1 MQKEKLIISEI
12 EECIRKKDASLT
24 GIGLNNGILSASMFY
39 YYHYLMTEESESL
52 ELVTHYIEKS
62 LSVLTEDYKSLHFN
76 DEIRELGLYLMFLKK
91 EEVLDDDI
99 NSLLENVDEIL
110 EEILIQKTEKGDLD
124 LTSGFPSFAKYF
136 VLRNLEDKKH
146 LIYKTLD
153 KIIELTKSH
162 ESGSYWK
169 FDLRDKENPYVEL
182 GLGHGTT
189 GVVNYL
195 LFLYKNNIYNQES
208 IKLIHEGLSFIWA
221 CKENNTDN
229 VSLFPFNAFESVYI
243 DYHNLAYGE
252 IGIGYTFYNAGILLN
267 EKDYCDK
274 GLYILLNTTK
284 FKDTD
289 KSAILEPGLI
299 YGSAG
304 LSALYKNLYHLTE
317 QDAFLE
323 AQDYWHQHLLQ
334 SKNDE
339 NTSWAGFNAY
349 YNAEYDSINMALG
362 QGIAGIGITL
372 MNNVIKTNHNYVS
385 FYNYDL

>member
-12 EECIRKKDASLT
+12 EECIRKKDTSLT

-39 YYHYLMTEESESL
+39 YYHYLMTKESESL

-76 DEIRELGLYLMFLKK
+76 DEIRELGLYLMFLKQ
-91 EEVLDDDI
+91 EEVLDSEID
-99 NSLLENVDEIL
+99 SLLENIDEIL
-110 EEILIQKTEKGDLD
+110 EEILIQKTEQGDLD

-136 VLRNLEDKKH
+136 VLRNLKDKKY
-146 LIYKTLD
+146 LIEKTLD
-153 KIIELTKSH
+153 KVIELTQNH
-162 ESGSYWK
+162 DSGNYWK

-189 GVVNYL
+189 GVINYL
-195 LFLYKNNIYNQES
+195 LFLYKNKIYTKES
-208 IKLIHEGLSFIWA
+208 LELIHKGLSFIWS
-221 CKENNTDN
+221 CKESSTDN
-229 VSLFPFNAFESVYI
+229 ITLFPFNAFEDVYI

-252 IGIGYTFYNAGILLN
+252 IGIGYTFYNAGILLEN
-267 EKDYCDK
+267 KDYCDK
-274 GLYILLNTTK
+274 GLHILLNTTK

-289 KSAILEPGLI
+289 QSAILEPGLI

-304 LSALYKNLYHLTE
+304 LSALYKKLYLLTE
-317 QDAFLE
+317 KDAFLE
-323 AQDYWHQHLLQ
+323 AKEYWHEHLLQ
-334 SKNDE
+334 SKNNE
-339 NTSWAGFNAY
+339 SETWAGFKAY
-349 YNAEYDSINMALG
+349 YNAEFDNINMALG